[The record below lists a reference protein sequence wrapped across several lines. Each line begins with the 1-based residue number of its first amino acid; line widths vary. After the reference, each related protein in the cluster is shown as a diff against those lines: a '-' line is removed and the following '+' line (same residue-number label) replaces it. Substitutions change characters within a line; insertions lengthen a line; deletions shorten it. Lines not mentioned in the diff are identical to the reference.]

1 MLLLL
6 LLLLLPGRRDIC
18 CGWMMCLFGV
28 RKFVKSGINVAFLQR
43 DICRLRED
51 PRAQSA
57 SCKIF
62 VFM

>member
-1 MLLLL
+1 
-6 LLLLLPGRRDIC
+6 
-18 CGWMMCLFGV
+18 MMRLFGV
-28 RKFVKSGINVAFLQR
+28 QKFVKSGIIVAFLQR
-43 DICRLRED
+43 DICRLCED